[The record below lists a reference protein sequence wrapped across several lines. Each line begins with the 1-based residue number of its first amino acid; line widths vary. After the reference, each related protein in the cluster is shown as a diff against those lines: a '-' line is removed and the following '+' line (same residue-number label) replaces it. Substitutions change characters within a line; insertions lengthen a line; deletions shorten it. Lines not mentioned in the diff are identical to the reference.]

1 MLEVVFNAGKVY
13 GLVGTL
19 NALSSTTEAD
29 YLLLL
34 FLLPRFITFYT
45 NYNFLLLFLGKAFFF
60 FLLFCFVCCFAICLG
75 RVGLKRGSQERTIR
89 VFSAG
94 FFHL

>member
-34 FLLPRFITFYT
+34 FFAAKVHYILHQLQ
-45 NYNFLLLFLGKAFFF
+45 FFVFVFGQGF
-60 FLLFCFVCCFAICLG
+60 FLFCFVCCFAICLG